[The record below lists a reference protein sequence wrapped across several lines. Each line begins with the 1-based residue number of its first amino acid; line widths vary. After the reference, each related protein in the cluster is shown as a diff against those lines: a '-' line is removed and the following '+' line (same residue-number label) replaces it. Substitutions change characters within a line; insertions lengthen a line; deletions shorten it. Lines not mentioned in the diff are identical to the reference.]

1 MKKKFWIKTRVFL
14 WFGLFIIFIINV
26 FLYFLYLW
34 FENSFIAGVK
44 SNIQKNYETM
54 KIIVDKHKKDWYLVN
69 IPNQELED
77 IKNLWFFIYFWKN
90 DEEVFKNYKLWYY
103 TYWENL
109 VFRWDHNWYNI
120 LIWKN
125 IWDFFSYKSRVLE
138 IMILTDF
145 VWIFIIIMMIY
156 FITNRLL
163 RPLIELSKYISNYDI
178 EKNKELIKNNFWDS
192 EIWMI
197 TESINKLICK
207 SKNILEEQKRFI
219 QDSSHELKTPLMQID
234 TNIELLEER
243 IDDPKILEKL
253 KNIKNSSE
261 NINHIVSNLS
271 FILRWESKISTK
283 EKIEMW
289 TYLENLAKNFKQIA
303 KEKNI
308 EIQVIKKENLEI
320 ENNTYFL
327 DRLFWNLI
335 QNSIFYNNWNW
346 KIIIEIFKNK
356 VILKDNWIWIKKE
369 ELEKIFCRFYRNSDS
384 GIYNK
389 WGNWLWLT
397 IVKKICDDFSW
408 KIKVDSEIWVWST
421 FEITFKQ

>member
-1 MKKKFWIKTRVFL
+1 MKKKFGIKTRVFL
-14 WFGLFIIFIINV
+14 GFGLFIIFIINV
-26 FLYFLYLW
+26 FLYFLYLG

-54 KIIVDKHKKDWYLVN
+54 KIIVDKHKKDGYLVN

-77 IKNLWFFIYFWKN
+77 IKNLGFFIYFGKN
-90 DEEVFKNYKLWYY
+90 DEEVFKNYKLGYY
-103 TYWENL
+103 TYGENL
-109 VFRWDHNWYNI
+109 VFRGDHNGYNI
-120 LIWKN
+120 LIGKN
-125 IWDFFSYKSRVLE
+125 IGDFFSYKSRVLE

-145 VWIFIIIMMIY
+145 VGIFIIIMMIY

-178 EKNKELIKNNFWDS
+178 EKNKELIKNNFGDS
-192 EIWMI
+192 EIGMI

-271 FILRWESKISTK
+271 FILRGESKISTK
-283 EKIEMW
+283 EKIEMG

-308 EIQVIKKENLEI
+308 EIKVIKKENLEI

-327 DRLFWNLI
+327 DRLFGNLI
-335 QNSIFYNNWNW
+335 QNSIFYNNGNG

-356 VILKDNWIWIKKE
+356 VILKDNGIGIKKE

-389 WGNWLWLT
+389 GGNGLGLT

-408 KIKVDSEIWVWST
+408 KIKVDSEIGVGST